1 VEGFVSQLFNQFNKS
16 EFKQIVLTEYI
27 DGNKVSTMGTGKLV
41 LSSLTDKAIHHL
53 LRGERTNLQRL
64 LPL

>member
-53 LRGERTNLQRL
+53 
-64 LPL
+64 